1 MKRVATMGSKLNKVI
16 LPLFVKQINKFDQFS
31 LLEKEQRVTNAYA
44 RQSDFYLFFTLFG
57 LFLGVTFSI
66 RMILLA

>member
-1 MKRVATMGSKLNKVI
+1 MKRVATIGLKLNKAI
-16 LPLFVKQINKFDQFS
+16 LPLFVKQINKFDQFN

-44 RQSDFYLFFTLFG
+44 RQSDFYLFFTLLG